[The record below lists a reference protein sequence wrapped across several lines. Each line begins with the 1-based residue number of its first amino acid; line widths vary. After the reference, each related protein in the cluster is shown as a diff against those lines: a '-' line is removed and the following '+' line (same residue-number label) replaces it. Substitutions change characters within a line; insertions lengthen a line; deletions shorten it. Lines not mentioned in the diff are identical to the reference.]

1 MSFDV
6 RPCSSEEEFGRAFFA
21 IGQYFG
27 AEPTE
32 EQVQRWLRLIRLERM
47 HAAWD
52 GDAIVGG
59 AGAFEFDL
67 SVPGGS
73 VPTAGVT
80 VVGVYP
86 THRRRGVLRSLM
98 RAQLDDVHARGEPL
112 AALWASEETIYGRFG
127 YGIASWCGEVEVRRS
142 HSAFALPFERA
153 GRIRLVEA
161 DEALELFPDVHEAV
175 RAERPGMFRRTRDW
189 WELRRML
196 DPPERRDGGPKRFVV
211 HETDGRATGYAIY
224 RHKPSF
230 ENAVST
236 GKIFVIEALGA
247 TPEATREVWRYLL
260 DIDWAASVE
269 AELLPPDHPLL
280 FLLAN
285 PRWSRFRLYDALW
298 VRLVDVGAAL
308 SGRSY
313 GDGEPV
319 VFEVRD
325 AFCGWNEG
333 RWRLADGRAERTDE
347 EADLR
352 LDADVLGAAYLG
364 GVRFA
369 QLREGLRLEELREGA
384 VDRADALF
392 AAPLHPWCPEIF

>member
-1 MSFDV
+1 MSFEV
-6 RPCSSEEEFGRAFFA
+6 RPSKDLEEYGSAIFG

-27 AEPTE
+27 AALDE
-32 EQVQRWLRLIRLERM
+32 ERLTRFSKVLDLARV
-47 HAAWD
+47 HAALED
-52 GDAIVGG
+52 GEVVGG
-59 AGAFEFDL
+59 GGAFTFDMT
-67 SVPGGS
+67 VPGGS
-73 VPTAGVT
+73 LPCAGVT

-98 RAQLDDVHARGEPL
+98 RAQLDDVHERGEPL

-127 YGIASWCGEVEVRRS
+127 YGIASWCGEVEVRRT
-142 HSAFALPFERA
+142 HSAFALPFERV
-153 GRIRLVEA
+153 GRIRLVEP

-189 WELRRML
+189 WESRRML
-196 DPPERRDGGPKRFVV
+196 DPPERRDAGPKRFVV

-280 FLLAN
+280 FLL
-285 PRWSRFRLYDALW
+285 
-298 VRLVDVGAAL
+298 
-308 SGRSY
+308 
-313 GDGEPV
+313 
-319 VFEVRD
+319 
-325 AFCGWNEG
+325 
-333 RWRLADGRAERTDE
+333 
-347 EADLR
+347 
-352 LDADVLGAAYLG
+352 
-364 GVRFA
+364 
-369 QLREGLRLEELREGA
+369 
-384 VDRADALF
+384 
-392 AAPLHPWCPEIF
+392 